1 MAKDNS
7 PNILGTQKIGKL
19 LWQYSIPAIIAT
31 AASSLYNII
40 DRIFIG
46 HGVGPLAISGLAL
59 TFPMMNLAAAFGSLV
74 GAGASTLVSIRL
86 GQKRREQAIFVLGN
100 TLLLNLI
107 LSTSVAAIALVFLD
121 EILYLLGAS
130 AETLPYAREFMQVIL
145 AGNVFTHIYL
155 GLNNIMRSSGNPR
168 KAMMT
173 TLITVLCNALLAPL
187 FIFVFKWGIRGA
199 ATATVCAQF
208 LGTVIVVSHF
218 LRRKSY
224 VRFLP
229 RHFKL
234 KLQIIKDIFSIGM
247 SNFLILI
254 TSSLIV
260 IIVNLSLEKYGGD
273 YAIGA
278 YGITNSI
285 VNLFVMIIIGF
296 NQGMQPIAG
305 YNYGAKQFGRVIKVY
320 KSTVIAGTCVAV
332 TGLLLGE
339 VFPKQLACAF
349 TVNEKLIGMAVAGLR
364 ITFCAFFIVGF
375 QIVTSNFFQS
385 IGKAKISIVISLLR
399 QVLLLIPALVILP
412 RFMGLNGVWASF
424 PTADLTSS
432 FFTLIIIKTQMKKVL
447 K

>member
-278 YGITNSI
+278 YGIKKSL